1 MATATTGT
9 PAGATVARSA
19 VAKLKGGGE
28 AVASTARS
36 TPGPVR
42 AAGFAAAGLAGG
54 LALGSHVAARR
65 QPLRFLSHPR
75 RTVLGI
81 PIGRE
86 PTAVAAARAL
96 VDSTRR
102 LADAGKHVS
111 RTAEDIHEL
120 RRHLEQANR
129 QSPIEV
135 LLNALTHRR
144 GAHRAE
150 H

>member
-1 MATATTGT
+1 MATTSTGS
-9 PAGATVARSA
+9 GARGA
-19 VAKLKGGGE
+19 VEKVKGGGE
-28 AVASTARS
+28 AVASTARR

-54 LALGSHVAARR
+54 LALGSRVAGRR
-65 QPLRFLSHPR
+65 RFLSR

-86 PTAVAAARAL
+86 PAAVAAARAL
-96 VDSTRR
+96 AGSTLR
-102 LADAGKHVS
+102 LADAGRHVS
-111 RTAEDIHEL
+111 RTADDIHEL
-120 RRHLEQANR
+120 RHHLEQANR

-135 LLNALTHRR
+135 LLNGLTHRR
-144 GAHRAE
+144 GANRAE

>member
-1 MATATTGT
+1 M
-9 PAGATVARSA
+9 VAR
-19 VAKLKGGGE
+19 LKGGGE
-28 AVASTARS
+28 AVASSARR

-42 AAGFAAAGLAGG
+42 AAGFAAAGLASG
-54 LALGSHVAARR
+54 LALGSRVAARR
-65 QPLRFLSHPR
+65 APLRLLSPPR
-75 RTVLGI
+75 PTVLGI

-96 VDSTRR
+96 AGSTRL
-102 LADAGKHVS
+102 LADAGKHAS

-135 LLNALTHRR
+135 LLNGLTHRR
-144 GAHRAE
+144 GANRDE

>member
-1 MATATTGT
+1 VT
-9 PAGATVARSA
+9 
-19 VAKLKGGGE
+19 KLKGGSE
-28 AVASTARS
+28 AVASTARR

-54 LALGSHVAARR
+54 LALGSRVAARR
-65 QPLRFLSHPR
+65 SFLSLPR

-96 VDSTRR
+96 VDGTRR

-120 RRHLEQANR
+120 RQHLDQANR

-135 LLNALTHRR
+135 LLNGLTHRR

>member
-1 MATATTGT
+1 
-9 PAGATVARSA
+9 

-28 AVASTARS
+28 AVASTARR

-42 AAGFAAAGLAGG
+42 AAGFAAAGLVGG
-54 LALGSHVAARR
+54 LALGSRVAARR
-65 QPLRFLSHPR
+65 APLKFLTHPR
-75 RTVLGI
+75 RSVLGI
-81 PIGRE
+81 PVGRE

-96 VDSTRR
+96 VENTRR
-102 LADAGKHVS
+102 MTDAGKHVS

-120 RRHLEQANR
+120 RRHLDQANR

-135 LLNALTHRR
+135 LLNGLTHRR